1 MPETD
6 AYSVKKLSPSEPM
19 VTIRLFIEVP
29 RQIPLT
35 KIEKTLSRKYGY
47 KTMITSPYSLEA
59 RISMPIRLLSELL
72 DKVES
77 TIRDLSVKASS
88 ICIDY
93 YVVLKTDKC
102 LCNIYDDKKIIK
114 REVLGSK
121 IFCLVE
127 ISDDIVA
134 FIYCRLD
141 KKRYQTIRFLEKEKF
156 TSSDLLQLPK
166 TLFIRCKWEDHAK
179 EVKRIRYNIETFINN
194 ILLETM

>member
-19 VTIRLFIEVP
+19 LIIRLLVETP

-35 KIEKTLSRKYGY
+35 KIEKVLSREYGY

-72 DKVES
+72 NKIES
-77 TIRDLSVKASS
+77 TIRDLSMKTSS

-93 YVVLKTDKC
+93 YITLKNNMC
-102 LCNIYDDKKIIK
+102 LCSVYKNKIIR

-121 IFCLVE
+121 TFCLME
-127 ISDDIVA
+127 INDDIVA
-134 FIYCRLD
+134 YIYCRLD
-141 KKRYQTIRFLEKEKF
+141 KRYQTIRFLEKEKIIN
-156 TSSDLLQLPK
+156 SDLLQLPK
-166 TLFIRCKWEDHAK
+166 TLFIKCIEEEHAEDI
-179 EVKRIRYNIETFINN
+179 ERIRYNIEAFIKN
-194 ILLETM
+194 ILRDTK